1 MADHCCHHANLD
13 EILADPLTLLLMES
27 DGVDP
32 ADVRSLL
39 EKARDSRQA
48 GHDVLRPKVSKTP

>member
-1 MADHCCHHANLD
+1 MADHCCHYTNLD
-13 EILADPLTLLLMES
+13 EILADPITLLLMES

-39 EKARDSRQA
+39 EKAREARQA
-48 GHDVLRPKVSKTP
+48 GHDVRRPKLTITP